1 MQDRCGAKLR
11 KKPGVFCKKFPVP
24 GRNRCYLHNGNAAS
38 GAAVGT
44 FKHGRYS
51 KVLPQRILQKYEAAR
66 KDPELLS
73 HQAELR
79 LIDAHLGELLE
90 QIKDCNGPD
99 VVTRAREAFK
109 KFQTAKGKDDAKRTE
124 ETFKELEEVL
134 AKKEGNHVGW
144 PEVREVV
151 DLRRKI
157 LETETRRLKD
167 SEATLTM
174 EQGLTMIGFLNS
186 AIRKAVNAHTTVDIA
201 RRILVEISRD
211 FGRLVGVADDAGS
224 RPAAKVIN

>member
-1 MQDRCGAKLR
+1 MPILGNYWNRSKSVMVR
-11 KKPGVFCKKFPVP
+11 MWSHEPERPS
-24 GRNRCYLHNGNAAS
+24 RN
-38 GAAVGT
+38 
-44 FKHGRYS
+44 FK
-51 KVLPQRILQKYEAAR
+51 
-66 KDPELLS
+66 
-73 HQAELR
+73 R
-79 LIDAHLGELLE
+79 L
-90 QIKDCNGPD
+90 
-99 VVTRAREAFK
+99 
-109 KFQTAKGKDDAKRTE
+109 KGKMTPNAQRKR
-124 ETFKELEEVL
+124 FRNWKRCWP
-134 AKKEGNHVGW
+134 KKEGTHVGW

-211 FGRLVGVADDAGS
+211 FGRLVGVSDDAS
-224 RPAAKVIN
+224 ARPAAKVIN